1 MNMTDLIIKYKSGN
15 YDLSCSEAILYASN
29 DRYNLGLDKTHF
41 HMMAPYSGGMYT
53 EDTCGIV
60 TASLAVIGILFTND
74 VAHKTDNLKEIT
86 QRLIE
91 RINSE
96 LSSINCFD
104 LKEKHRSETTGCTG
118 IIIRG
123 AQILEEVISEY
134 ESKIRFAV

>member
-29 DRYNLGLDKTHF
+29 DRYNLGLDERHF
-41 HMMAPYSGGMYT
+41 HMMAPYSGGMLS

-60 TASLAVIGILFTND
+60 TASLAVIGILFTNK
-74 VAHKTDNLKEIT
+74 VAHQTEGLSEIT
-86 QRLIE
+86 NRLID
-91 RINSE
+91 RIKEE
-96 LSSINCFD
+96 LSSINCFE

-134 ESKIRFAV
+134 ESQIRFTV